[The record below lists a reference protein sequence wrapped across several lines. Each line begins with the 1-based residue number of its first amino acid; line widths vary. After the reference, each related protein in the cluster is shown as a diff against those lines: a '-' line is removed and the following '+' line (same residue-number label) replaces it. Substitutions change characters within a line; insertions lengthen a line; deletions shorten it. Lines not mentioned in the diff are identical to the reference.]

1 LSRFYLT
8 PYAAADLEG
17 IRRYFTPI
25 PERFGAPIR
34 RALRAMLHE
43 IATNPQRGNTHSEAS
58 RILGQDVKTRVVPPY
73 RFFYRD
79 LHGTPEILAI
89 LHTAQ
94 DVPSL
99 LRDRLQ

>member
-1 LSRFYLT
+1 
-8 PYAAADLEG
+8 
-17 IRRYFTPI
+17 
-25 PERFGAPIR
+25 
-34 RALRAMLHE
+34 MLHE